1 VKSVVQFSTGNVGR
15 HALRMIIDRP
25 DLRLAGLHAHGADK
39 VGCDAADLCGLAEP
53 TGILATDDIDALLA
67 LRPDCVLY
75 TSQAEMRPVQA
86 IEEISRFLRAGIN
99 VVGTSMVWLVA
110 PHHAD
115 EWITAPLRQA
125 CRDGG
130 ASLYINGVDPGFS
143 GDTLVY
149 TALTL
154 AGRATGITVSEICDY
169 GSYPDAEFTGVSFG
183 FGTTGDDRPVMFAPG
198 VLASLWGGQVR
209 SLADMLG
216 VTLDDVRES
225 HENWLATER
234 IDCTMMSVDP
244 GRVAAVR
251 FAVDGM
257 RGGEAVITVEHVNRL
272 TAAAAPDWPYPP
284 DGRPGVH
291 RVVVRGDPG
300 IEINTHLGLA
310 RVDHNQAGVISTAAR
325 AVNAIDAV
333 CAASPGLLGAQDL
346 PAAYA
351 RTVMW

>member
-1 VKSVVQFSTGNVGR
+1 MTSVVQFSTGNVGR
-15 HALRMIIDRP
+15 HALRMLIERP
-25 DLRLAGLHAHGADK
+25 DLRLVGLHAHGADK
-39 VGCDAADLCGLAEP
+39 IGRDAAQLCGLDEP
-53 TGILATDDIDALLA
+53 TGIMATEDVDALLA

-75 TSQAEMRPVQA
+75 TSQAETRPLQA

-99 VVGTSMVWLVA
+99 VVGTSMVWLVS
-110 PHHAD
+110 PHHAE
-115 EWITAPLRQA
+115 EWITEPLQQA
-125 CRDGG
+125 CLAGG

-183 FGTTGDDRPVMFAPG
+183 FGTTPDHSPILFAPG

-225 HENWLATER
+225 HENWVTPET
-234 IDCTMMSVDP
+234 INCTMMTVDP

-257 RGGEAVITVEHVNRL
+257 RDGEPVITVEHVNRL
-272 TAAAAPDWPYPP
+272 TAAAAPNWPYPP

-310 RVDHNQAGVISTAAR
+310 GIDHNQAGVISTAAR
-325 AVNAIDAV
+325 AVNAIAAV
-333 CAASPGLLGAQDL
+333 CDAAPGLLGAQDL

-351 RTVMW
+351 RTMMW